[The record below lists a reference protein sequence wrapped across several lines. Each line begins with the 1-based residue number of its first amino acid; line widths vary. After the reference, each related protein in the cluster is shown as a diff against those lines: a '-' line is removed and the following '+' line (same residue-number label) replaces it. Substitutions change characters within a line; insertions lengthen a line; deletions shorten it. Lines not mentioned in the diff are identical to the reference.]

1 MATVVVINMQDKPCN
16 REIFEVNLE
25 NKEAVAMVVLSE
37 EWEEGEAPGTSGP
50 TSVCAPAWK
59 RSSPGALPE
68 LQVLLLLVA
77 PLSEWWS
84 H

>member
-37 EWEEGEAPGTSGP
+37 E
-50 TSVCAPAWK
+50 
-59 RSSPGALPE
+59 
-68 LQVLLLLVA
+68 
-77 PLSEWWS
+77 
-84 H
+84 